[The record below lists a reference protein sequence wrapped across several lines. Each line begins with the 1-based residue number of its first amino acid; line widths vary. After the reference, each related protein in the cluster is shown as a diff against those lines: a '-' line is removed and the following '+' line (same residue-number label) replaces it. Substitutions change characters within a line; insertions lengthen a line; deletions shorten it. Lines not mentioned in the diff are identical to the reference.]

1 MLNFFDPF
9 IGGGTSGGGSGT
21 PGKDGNGIVS
31 IKKTESEGLKDIYTI
46 LYTNGTTT
54 TYEVINGADGINGK
68 DGVDGKDGKDGINGT
83 DGTNGKSAYEIAKDS
98 GFIGSEDDWLD
109 SLKGEKGDNG
119 SNGANGLNGK
129 EIVLRVTS
137 TMIQWKY
144 DTDTEWI
151 DLIALSS
158 LKGKDGKDGV
168 NGTNGKDGTDG
179 DNGKEIELRNNGT
192 YIQWHYIGDEDWYN
206 LIEVSSLKGIDG
218 KNGKSAYELAKDT
231 GYTDTLEK
239 WLESLKGSNG
249 RGIESITWKSS
260 TGGLSAGIEGAK
272 DTYEILYDDKTTST
286 FVVQNGS
293 KGSTGDK
300 GDTGEDGISIT
311 GASLN
316 DKGELILS
324 FSDNVIKN
332 VGKVKGEDGT
342 SVKIKASKEECTETG
357 DGYIDDNGHLQVK
370 NDSDTFTDAGEI
382 KGPAGRGIKSVTI
395 NPEGHLLIIYSDS
408 DEAVDVGLVK
418 GADGKDGENGKSA
431 YELAKDKGFE
441 GTETDWLNSLKGKD
455 GRSILD
461 VQWKSSTKGNE
472 SAIAGAIDTYE
483 ISYSDDTKTTFD
495 VTNGTDVSNMV
506 VTLTLMNTNWV
517 NNTITI
523 KNNDIKENNIVMI
536 GLQKGVT
543 KEAYEA
549 TAKASISVKEQ
560 TNGQVVLQSFGTVP
574 TIDIPIV
581 LLIGYVANRV
591 YDSFVVLDEENSQ
604 YVLGIANDDLY
615 FKKKEAE

>member
-31 IKKTESEGLKDIYTI
+31 IKKTGSEGLKDTYTI

-54 TYEVINGADGINGK
+54 TYDVTNGADGSNGR
-68 DGVDGKDGKDGINGT
+68 DGIDGTNGKDGINGT
-83 DGTNGKSAYEIAKDS
+83 NGTNGKSAYEIAKDN
-98 GFIGSEDDWLD
+98 GFVGSEDDWLD

-129 EIVLRVTS
+129 EVVLRVTS

-144 DTDTEWI
+144 DTDTEWN
-151 DLIALSS
+151 DLIPLNS
-158 LKGKDGKDGV
+158 LKGKDGKDGI
-168 NGTNGKDGTDG
+168 NGSNGRDGIDG
-179 DNGKEIELRNNGT
+179 DNGKEIELRNNNT
-192 YIQWHYIGDEDWYN
+192 YIQWRYIGDENWYN
-206 LIEVSSLKGIDG
+206 LIEVSSLRGVDG
-218 KNGKSAYELAKDT
+218 ENGKSAYELAKDT

-249 RGIESITWKSS
+249 RGIESINWKSS

-286 FVVQNGS
+286 FIIQNGS
-293 KGSTGDK
+293 KGTTGN
-300 GDTGEDGISIT
+300 TGENGISIT
-311 GASLN
+311 SASLN
-316 DKGELILS
+316 DKGELILF
-324 FSDNVIKN
+324 FSNNTSTN

-342 SVKIKASKEECTETG
+342 SVKIKASKEECINTG
-357 DGYIDDNGHLQVK
+357 DGYIDENGHLQVK
-370 NDSDTFTDAGEI
+370 NDSGTFTDAGEI
-382 KGPAGRGIKSVTI
+382 KGPSGRGIKSVTI
-395 NPEGHLLIIYSDS
+395 NSEGHLLVVYSDS

-418 GADGKDGENGKSA
+418 GANGKSA
-431 YELAKDKGFE
+431 YEIAKEKGYDGSE
-441 GTETDWLNSLKGKD
+441 VEWLNSLKGQD

-472 SAIAGAIDTYE
+472 SAIAGAKDTYE
-483 ISYSDDTKTTFD
+483 ISYSDNTKTTFN
-495 VTNGTDVSNMV
+495 VTNGTDVSNIV
-506 VTLTLMNTNWV
+506 VTLILMSTNWV

-523 KNNDIKENNIVMI
+523 RNNDIKEDSIVMI

-543 KEAYEA
+543 KEVYEA

-560 TNGQVVLQSFGTVP
+560 TNGQVVLQSFGIVP
-574 TIDIPIV
+574 TIDIPTV
-581 LLIGYVANRV
+581 LSIGYVSNRI
-591 YDSFVVLDEENSQ
+591 YDSFVVLDEEGNE
-604 YVLGIANDDLY
+604 YTLGVANNDLY
-615 FKKKEAE
+615 FTKKG

>member
-31 IKKTESEGLKDIYTI
+31 IKKTGSEGLKDTYTI

-54 TYEVINGADGINGK
+54 TYEVTNGADGSNGRDGINGTN
-68 DGVDGKDGKDGINGT
+68 GKDGINGT
-83 DGTNGKSAYEIAKDS
+83 NGENGKSAYEIAKDN
-98 GFIGSEDDWLD
+98 GFVGSEDDWLD

-129 EIVLRVTS
+129 EVVLRVTS

-144 DTDTEWI
+144 DTDTEWN
-151 DLIALSS
+151 DLIPLNS
-158 LKGKDGKDGV
+158 LKGKDGKDGI
-168 NGTNGKDGTDG
+168 NGSNGRDGIDG
-179 DNGKEIELRNNGT
+179 DNGKEIELRNNNT
-192 YIQWHYIGDEDWYN
+192 YIQWRYIGDENWYN
-206 LIEVSSLKGIDG
+206 LIEVSSLRGVDG
-218 KNGKSAYELAKDT
+218 ENGKSAYELAKDT

-249 RGIESITWKSS
+249 RGIESINWKSS

-286 FVVQNGS
+286 FIIQNGS
-293 KGSTGDK
+293 KGTTGN
-300 GDTGEDGISIT
+300 TGENGISIIS
-311 GASLN
+311 ASLN
-316 DKGELILS
+316 DKGELILF
-324 FSDNVIKN
+324 FSNNTSTN

-342 SVKIKASKEECTETG
+342 SVKIKASEEECINAG
-357 DGYIDDNGHLQVK
+357 DGYIDENGHLQVK
-370 NDSDTFTDAGEI
+370 NDSGTFTDAGEI
-382 KGPAGRGIKSVTI
+382 KGPSGRGIKSVTI
-395 NPEGHLLIIYSDS
+395 NSEGHLLVVYSDS

-418 GADGKDGENGKSA
+418 GANGKSA
-431 YELAKDKGFE
+431 YEIAKEKGYDGSE
-441 GTETDWLNSLKGKD
+441 VEWLNSLKGED

-472 SAIAGAIDTYE
+472 SAIAGAKDTYE
-483 ISYSDDTKTTFD
+483 ISYSDNTKTTFN
-495 VTNGTDVSNMV
+495 VTNGTDVSNIV
-506 VTLTLMNTNWV
+506 VPLILMSSNWV

-523 KNNDIKENNIVMI
+523 RNNDIKEDSIVMI

-543 KEAYEA
+543 KEVYEA

-560 TNGQVVLQSFGTVP
+560 TNGQVVLQSFGIVP
-574 TIDIPIV
+574 TIDIPTV
-581 LLIGYVANRV
+581 LSIGYVSNRI
-591 YDSFVVLDEENSQ
+591 YDSFVVLDEEGNE
-604 YVLGIANDDLY
+604 YTLGVANNDLY
-615 FKKKEAE
+615 FTKKG

>member
-31 IKKTESEGLKDIYTI
+31 IKKTSSEGLKDTYTI

-54 TYEVINGADGINGK
+54 TYDVTNGADGS
-68 DGVDGKDGKDGINGT
+68 DGRDGIDGTNGKDGINGT
-83 DGTNGKSAYEIAKDS
+83 DGTNGKSAYEIAKDN
-98 GFIGSEDDWLD
+98 GFVGSEDDWLD

-129 EIVLRVTS
+129 EVVLRVTS

-144 DTDTEWI
+144 DTDTEWN

-158 LKGKDGKDGV
+158 LKGKDGKDGI
-168 NGTNGKDGTDG
+168 NGSNGSDGIDG
-179 DNGKEIELRNNGT
+179 DNGREIELRNNST
-192 YIQWHYIGDEDWYN
+192 YIQWHYVGDENWYN
-206 LIEVSSLKGIDG
+206 LIEVSSLKGSNG
-218 KNGKSAYELAKDT
+218 ENGKSAYELAKDT
-231 GYTDTLEK
+231 GYTDTLEN

-249 RGIESITWKSS
+249 RGIESINWKSS

-293 KGSTGDK
+293 KGTTGKK
-300 GDTGEDGISIT
+300 GDTGENGISIT
-311 GASLN
+311 SASLN
-316 DKGELILS
+316 DKGELILF
-324 FSDNVIKN
+324 FSNNTSTNI
-332 VGKVKGEDGT
+332 GKIKGEDGT
-342 SVKIKASKEECTETG
+342 SVKIKASKEECVDAG
-357 DGYIDDNGHLQVK
+357 DGYIDENGHLQVK
-370 NDSDTFTDAGEI
+370 NDSGTFTDAGEI

-395 NPEGHLLIIYSDS
+395 NSEGHLLIVYSDS
-408 DEAVDVGLVK
+408 DEAVDLGLVK
-418 GADGKDGENGKSA
+418 GANGENGKSA
-431 YELAKDKGFE
+431 YEIAKEKGYDGSE
-441 GTETDWLNSLKGKD
+441 VEWLNSLKGKD

-472 SAIAGAIDTYE
+472 SAIAGAKDTYE
-483 ISYSDDTKTTFD
+483 ISYSDNTKTTFN
-495 VTNGTDVSNMV
+495 VINGTDVSNIV
-506 VTLTLMNTNWV
+506 VTLILMSTNWA
-517 NNTITI
+517 NDTITI
-523 KNNDIKENNIVMI
+523 KNNDIKEDSIIMI

-543 KEAYEA
+543 KKIYEA

-560 TNGQVVLQSFGTVP
+560 TNGQIVLQSFGIVP

-581 LLIGYVANRV
+581 LSIGYVSNRV
-591 YDSFVVLDEENSQ
+591 YDSFVVLDEEGNE
-604 YVLGIANDDLY
+604 YTLGVANNDLY
-615 FKKKEAE
+615 FKKKGAE

>member
-31 IKKTESEGLKDIYTI
+31 IKKTGSEGLKDIYTI

-54 TYEVINGADGINGK
+54 TYEVTNGTNGTNGK
-68 DGVDGKDGKDGINGT
+68 DGVDGKDGRDGIDGT
-83 DGTNGKSAYEIAKDS
+83 NGTNGKSAYEIAKDN
-98 GFIGSEDDWLD
+98 GFVGSEDDWLD
-109 SLKGEKGDNG
+109 SLKGAKGDNG
-119 SNGANGLNGK
+119 SNGANGLDGK
-129 EIVLRVTS
+129 EVVLRVTS
-137 TMIQWKY
+137 TTIQWKY
-144 DTDTEWI
+144 DTDTEWN

-168 NGTNGKDGTDG
+168 NGTNGRDGIDG
-179 DNGKEIELRNNGT
+179 DNGKEVELRNNNT
-192 YIQWHYIGDEDWYN
+192 YIQWHYVGDENWYN
-206 LIEVSSLKGIDG
+206 LIEVSSLKGANG
-218 KNGKSAYELAKDT
+218 ENGKSAYELAKDT

-249 RGIESITWKSS
+249 RGIESISWKSS

-293 KGSTGDK
+293 KGLT

-324 FSDNVIKN
+324 FSNNTTNN

-342 SVKIKASKEECTETG
+342 SVKIKASKEECTEAG
-357 DGYIDDNGHLQVK
+357 DGYIDDNGHLQIK
-370 NDSDTFTDAGEI
+370 NDSGTFTDAGEI

-395 NPEGHLLIIYSDS
+395 NSEGHLLIVYSDS

-418 GADGKDGENGKSA
+418 GADGENGKSA
-431 YELAKDKGFE
+431 YELAKDKGFD
-441 GTETDWLNSLKGKD
+441 GTEVDWLNSLKGKD
-455 GRSILD
+455 GRSILN

-472 SAIAGAIDTYE
+472 SAIAGAKDTYE

-495 VTNGTDVSNMV
+495 VTNGTDISNVV
-506 VTLTLMNTNWV
+506 VTLTLMNTNWTD
-517 NNTITI
+517 NTITI
-523 KNNDIKENNIVMI
+523 KNNDIKENSIVLI
-536 GLQKGVT
+536 GLQKGVN
-543 KEAYEA
+543 KEIYEA

-560 TNGQVVLQSFGTVP
+560 TDGQIVLQSFGTAP

-581 LLIGYVANRV
+581 LSIGWVANRV
-591 YDSFVVLDEENSQ
+591 YDSFVVLDEESNE
-604 YVLGIANDDLY
+604 YTLGIANNDLY

>member
-9 IGGGTSGGGSGT
+9 IGGGTSGGGSET

-31 IKKTESEGLKDIYTI
+31 IKKTGSEGLKDIYTI

-54 TYEVINGADGINGK
+54 TYEVTNGADGTNGR
-68 DGVDGKDGKDGINGT
+68 DGVDGKDGKDGTNGT
-83 DGTNGKSAYEIAKDS
+83 DGTNGKSAYEIAKDN
-98 GFIGSEDDWLD
+98 GFVGSEDDWLD

-137 TMIQWKY
+137 TTIQWKY

-158 LKGKDGKDGV
+158 LKGKDGKDGI

-179 DNGKEIELRNNGT
+179 ANGKEIELRNDST
-192 YIQWHYIGDEDWYN
+192 YIQWHYVGDESWYN
-206 LIEVSSLKGIDG
+206 LIEISSLKGADG
-218 KNGKSAYELAKDT
+218 KNGKSAYELAKET

-249 RGIESITWKSS
+249 RGIESITWKNS

-293 KGSTGDK
+293 KGSTGD
-300 GDTGEDGISIT
+300 TGISIT

-324 FSDNVIKN
+324 FSDDTTKN

-342 SVKIKASKEECTETG
+342 SVKIKASKEECTEAG

-370 NDSDTFTDAGEI
+370 NDSGTFTDAGEI
-382 KGPAGRGIKSVTI
+382 KGPTGRGIKSVTI
-395 NPEGHLLIIYSDS
+395 NSEGHLLIIYSDS

-418 GADGKDGENGKSA
+418 GSDGKSA
-431 YELAKDKGFE
+431 YELAKDKGFD
-441 GTETDWLNSLKGKD
+441 GTEEDWLSSLKGKD

-472 SAIAGAIDTYE
+472 SAIAGAKDTYE

-495 VTNGTDVSNMV
+495 VTNGTDISN
-506 VTLTLMNTNWV
+506 VTVALTLMNSNWV
-517 NNTITI
+517 NDTITI
-523 KNNDIKENNIVMI
+523 QNSDIKENSIILI
-536 GLQKGVT
+536 GLQNGVS
-543 KEAYEA
+543 KEIYEA

-560 TNGQVVLQSFGTVP
+560 TDGQVILQSFGTVP
-574 TIDIPIV
+574 TIDIPVV
-581 LLIGYVANRV
+581 LSTGYVANRTL
-591 YDSFVVLDEENSQ
+591 DDFVVLDENNNE
-604 YVLGIANDDLY
+604 YTLGITNNDLY
-615 FKKKEAE
+615 FKRKEAE

>member
-31 IKKTESEGLKDIYTI
+31 IKKTSSEGLKDTYTI

-54 TYEVINGADGINGK
+54 TYEVTNGADGSNGR
-68 DGVDGKDGKDGINGT
+68 DGIDGTNGKDGINGT
-83 DGTNGKSAYEIAKDS
+83 NGTNGKSAYEIAKDN
-98 GFIGSEDDWLD
+98 GFVGSEDDWLD

-129 EIVLRVTS
+129 EVVLRVTS

-144 DTDTEWI
+144 DTDTEWN
-151 DLIALSS
+151 DLIPLNS
-158 LKGKDGKDGV
+158 LKGKVGKDGI
-168 NGTNGKDGTDG
+168 NGSNGRDGIDG
-179 DNGKEIELRNNGT
+179 DNGKEIELRNNNT
-192 YIQWHYIGDEDWYN
+192 YIQWRYIGDENWYN
-206 LIEVSSLKGIDG
+206 LIEVSSLRGVDG
-218 KNGKSAYELAKDT
+218 ENGKSAYELAKDT

-249 RGIESITWKSS
+249 RGIESINWKSS

-286 FVVQNGS
+286 FIIQNGS
-293 KGSTGDK
+293 KGTT
-300 GDTGEDGISIT
+300 GDTGENGISIT
-311 GASLN
+311 SASLN
-316 DKGELILS
+316 DKGELILF
-324 FSDNVIKN
+324 FSNNTSTN

-342 SVKIKASKEECTETG
+342 SVKIKASKEECINAG
-357 DGYIDDNGHLQVK
+357 DGYIDENGHLQVK
-370 NDSDTFTDAGEI
+370 NDSGTFTDAGEI
-382 KGPAGRGIKSVTI
+382 KGPSGRGIKSVTI
-395 NPEGHLLIIYSDS
+395 NSEGHLLVVYSDS

-418 GADGKDGENGKSA
+418 GANGKSA
-431 YELAKDKGFE
+431 YEIAKEKGYDGSE
-441 GTETDWLNSLKGKD
+441 VEWLNSLKGED

-472 SAIAGAIDTYE
+472 SAIAGAKDTYQ
-483 ISYSDDTKTTFD
+483 ISYSDNTKTTFT
-495 VTNGTDVSNMV
+495 VTNGTDVSNIV
-506 VTLTLMNTNWV
+506 VSLILMSTNWV

-523 KNNDIKENNIVMI
+523 RNNDIKEDSIVMI

-543 KEAYEA
+543 KEVYEA

-560 TNGQVVLQSFGTVP
+560 TNGQVVLQSFGIVP
-574 TIDIPIV
+574 TIDIPTV
-581 LLIGYVANRV
+581 LSIGYVSNRI
-591 YDSFVVLDEENSQ
+591 YDSFVVLDEEGNE
-604 YVLGIANDDLY
+604 YTLGVANNDLY
-615 FKKKEAE
+615 FTKKG

>member
-31 IKKTESEGLKDIYTI
+31 IKKTSSEGLKDTYTI

-54 TYEVINGADGINGK
+54 TYEVTNGADGSNGR
-68 DGVDGKDGKDGINGT
+68 DGIDGTNGKDGINGT
-83 DGTNGKSAYEIAKDS
+83 NGTDGKSAYEIAKDN
-98 GFIGSEDDWLD
+98 GFVGSEDDWLD

-129 EIVLRVTS
+129 EVVLRVTS

-144 DTDTEWI
+144 DTDTEWN
-151 DLIALSS
+151 DLIPLSS
-158 LKGKDGKDGV
+158 LKGKDGKDGI
-168 NGTNGKDGTDG
+168 NGSNGRDGVDG
-179 DNGKEIELRNNGT
+179 DNGKEIELRNNST
-192 YIQWHYIGDEDWYN
+192 YIQWRYIGDENWYN
-206 LIEVSSLKGIDG
+206 LIEVSSLRGVDG
-218 KNGKSAYELAKDT
+218 ENGKSAYELAKDT

-249 RGIESITWKSS
+249 RGIESINWKSS

-286 FVVQNGS
+286 FIIQNGS
-293 KGSTGDK
+293 KGTT
-300 GDTGEDGISIT
+300 GDTGENGISIT
-311 GASLN
+311 SASLN
-316 DKGELILS
+316 DKGELILF
-324 FSDNVIKN
+324 FSNNTSTN

-342 SVKIKASKEECTETG
+342 SVKIKASKEECINVG
-357 DGYIDDNGHLQVK
+357 DGYIDENGHLQVK
-370 NDSDTFTDAGEI
+370 NDSGTFTDAGEI

-395 NPEGHLLIIYSDS
+395 NSEGHLLVVYSDS
-408 DEAVDVGLVK
+408 DEAIDVGLVK
-418 GADGKDGENGKSA
+418 GANGKSA
-431 YELAKDKGFE
+431 YEIAKEKGYDGSE
-441 GTETDWLNSLKGKD
+441 VEWLNSLKGQD

-472 SAIAGAIDTYE
+472 SAIAGAKDTYE
-483 ISYSDDTKTTFD
+483 ISYSDNTKTTFN
-495 VTNGTDVSNMV
+495 VTNGTDVSNIV
-506 VTLTLMNTNWV
+506 VTLILMSTNWV

-523 KNNDIKENNIVMI
+523 RNNDIKEDSIVMI

-543 KEAYEA
+543 KEVYEA

-560 TNGQVVLQSFGTVP
+560 TNGQVVLQSFGIVP
-574 TIDIPIV
+574 TIDIPTV
-581 LLIGYVANRV
+581 LSIGYVSNRI
-591 YDSFVVLDEENSQ
+591 YDSFVVLDEEGNE
-604 YVLGIANDDLY
+604 YTLGVANNDLY
-615 FKKKEAE
+615 FTKKG

>member
-31 IKKTESEGLKDIYTI
+31 IKKTGSEGLKDTYTI

-54 TYEVINGADGINGK
+54 TYEVTNGADGSNGR
-68 DGVDGKDGKDGINGT
+68 DGIDGTNGKDGINGT
-83 DGTNGKSAYEIAKDS
+83 NGTDGKSAYEIAKDN
-98 GFIGSEDDWLD
+98 GFVGSEDDWLD

-129 EIVLRVTS
+129 EVVLRVTS

-144 DTDTEWI
+144 DTDTEWN
-151 DLIALSS
+151 DLIPLNS
-158 LKGKDGKDGV
+158 LKGKDGKDGI
-168 NGTNGKDGTDG
+168 NGSNGRDGIDG
-179 DNGKEIELRNNGT
+179 DNGKEIELRNNNT
-192 YIQWHYIGDEDWYN
+192 YIQWRYIGDENWYN
-206 LIEVSSLKGIDG
+206 LIEVSSLRGVDG
-218 KNGKSAYELAKDT
+218 ENGKSAYELAKDT

-249 RGIESITWKSS
+249 RGIESINWKSS

-286 FVVQNGS
+286 FIIQNGS
-293 KGSTGDK
+293 KGTTGN
-300 GDTGEDGISIT
+300 TGENGISIT
-311 GASLN
+311 SASLN
-316 DKGELILS
+316 DNGELILF
-324 FSDNVIKN
+324 FSNNTSTN

-342 SVKIKASKEECTETG
+342 SVKIKASKEECINVG
-357 DGYIDDNGHLQVK
+357 DGYIDENGHLQVK
-370 NDSDTFTDAGEI
+370 NDSGTFTDAGEI
-382 KGPAGRGIKSVTI
+382 KGPSGRGIKSVTI
-395 NPEGHLLIIYSDS
+395 NSEGHLLVVYSDS

-418 GADGKDGENGKSA
+418 GANGKSA
-431 YELAKDKGFE
+431 YEIAKEKGYDGSE
-441 GTETDWLNSLKGKD
+441 VEWLNSLKGQD

-472 SAIAGAIDTYE
+472 SAIAGAKDTYE
-483 ISYSDDTKTTFD
+483 ISYSDNTKTTFN
-495 VTNGTDVSNMV
+495 VTNGTDVSNIV
-506 VTLTLMNTNWV
+506 VTLILMSTNWV

-523 KNNDIKENNIVMI
+523 RNNDIKEDSIVMI

-543 KEAYEA
+543 KEVYEA

-560 TNGQVVLQSFGTVP
+560 TNGQVVLQSFGIVP
-574 TIDIPIV
+574 TIDIPTV
-581 LLIGYVANRV
+581 LSIGYVSNRI
-591 YDSFVVLDEENSQ
+591 YDSFVVLDEEGNE
-604 YVLGIANDDLY
+604 YTLGVANNDLY
-615 FKKKEAE
+615 FTKKG

>member
-31 IKKTESEGLKDIYTI
+31 IKKTSSEGLKDTYTI

-54 TYEVINGADGINGK
+54 TYEVTNGADGSNGR
-68 DGVDGKDGKDGINGT
+68 DGIDGTNGKDGINGT
-83 DGTNGKSAYEIAKDS
+83 NGENGKSAYEIAKDN
-98 GFIGSEDDWLD
+98 GFVGSEDDWLD

-129 EIVLRVTS
+129 EVVLRVTS

-144 DTDTEWI
+144 DTDTEWN
-151 DLIALSS
+151 DLIPLSS
-158 LKGKDGKDGV
+158 LKGKDGKDGI
-168 NGTNGKDGTDG
+168 NGSNGRDGIDG
-179 DNGKEIELRNNGT
+179 DNGKEIELRNNNT
-192 YIQWHYIGDEDWYN
+192 YIQWRYIGDENWYN
-206 LIEVSSLKGIDG
+206 LIEVSSLRGVDG
-218 KNGKSAYELAKDT
+218 ENGKSAYELAKDT

-249 RGIESITWKSS
+249 RGIESINWKSS

-286 FVVQNGS
+286 FIIQNGS
-293 KGSTGDK
+293 KGTTGN
-300 GDTGEDGISIT
+300 TGENGISIT
-311 GASLN
+311 SASLN
-316 DKGELILS
+316 DNGELILF
-324 FSDNVIKN
+324 FSNNTSTN

-342 SVKIKASKEECTETG
+342 SVKIKASKEECINAG
-357 DGYIDDNGHLQVK
+357 DGYIDENGHLQVK
-370 NDSDTFTDAGEI
+370 NDSGTFTDAGEI
-382 KGPAGRGIKSVTI
+382 KGPSGRGIKSVTI
-395 NPEGHLLIIYSDS
+395 NSEGHLLVVYSDS

-418 GADGKDGENGKSA
+418 GANGKSA
-431 YELAKDKGFE
+431 YEIAKEKGYDGSE
-441 GTETDWLNSLKGKD
+441 VEWLNSLKGQD

-472 SAIAGAIDTYE
+472 SAIAGAKDTYE
-483 ISYSDDTKTTFD
+483 ISYSDNTKTTFN
-495 VTNGTDVSNMV
+495 VTNGTDVSNIV
-506 VTLTLMNTNWV
+506 VTLILMSTNWV

-523 KNNDIKENNIVMI
+523 RNNDIKEDSIVMI

-543 KEAYEA
+543 KEVYEA

-560 TNGQVVLQSFGTVP
+560 TNGQVVLQSFGIVP
-574 TIDIPIV
+574 TIDIPTV
-581 LLIGYVANRV
+581 LSIGYVSNRI
-591 YDSFVVLDEENSQ
+591 YDSFVVLDEEGNE
-604 YVLGIANDDLY
+604 YTLGVANNDLY
-615 FKKKEAE
+615 FTKKG

>member
-31 IKKTESEGLKDIYTI
+31 IKKTGSEGLKDTYTI

-54 TYEVINGADGINGK
+54 TYEVTNGADGSNGR
-68 DGVDGKDGKDGINGT
+68 DGIDGTNGKDGINGT
-83 DGTNGKSAYEIAKDS
+83 NGTNGKSAYEIAKDN
-98 GFIGSEDDWLD
+98 GFVGSEDDWLD

-129 EIVLRVTS
+129 EVVLRVTS

-144 DTDTEWI
+144 DTDTEWN
-151 DLIALSS
+151 DLIPLNS
-158 LKGKDGKDGV
+158 LKGKDGKDGI
-168 NGTNGKDGTDG
+168 NGSNGRDGIDG
-179 DNGKEIELRNNGT
+179 DNGKEIELRNNST
-192 YIQWHYIGDEDWYN
+192 YIQWRYIGDENWYN
-206 LIEVSSLKGIDG
+206 LIEVSSLRGVDG
-218 KNGKSAYELAKDT
+218 ENGKSAYELAKDT

-249 RGIESITWKSS
+249 RGIESINWKSS

-286 FVVQNGS
+286 FIIQNGS
-293 KGSTGDK
+293 KGTT
-300 GDTGEDGISIT
+300 GDTGENGISIT
-311 GASLN
+311 SASLN
-316 DKGELILS
+316 DKGELILF
-324 FSDNVIKN
+324 FSNNTSTN

-342 SVKIKASKEECTETG
+342 SVKIKASKEECINAG
-357 DGYIDDNGHLQVK
+357 DGYIDENGHLQVK
-370 NDSDTFTDAGEI
+370 NDSGTFTDAGEI
-382 KGPAGRGIKSVTI
+382 KGPSGRGIKSVTI
-395 NPEGHLLIIYSDS
+395 NSEGHLLVVYSDS

-418 GADGKDGENGKSA
+418 GANGKSA
-431 YELAKDKGFE
+431 YEIAKEKGYDGSE
-441 GTETDWLNSLKGKD
+441 VEWLNSLKGED

-472 SAIAGAIDTYE
+472 SAIAGAKDTYQ
-483 ISYSDDTKTTFD
+483 ISYSDNTKTTFT
-495 VTNGTDVSNMV
+495 VTNGTDVSNIV
-506 VTLTLMNTNWV
+506 VSLILMSTNWV

-523 KNNDIKENNIVMI
+523 RNNDIKEDSIVMI

-543 KEAYEA
+543 KEVYEA

-560 TNGQVVLQSFGTVP
+560 TNGQVVLQSFGIVP
-574 TIDIPIV
+574 TIDIPTV
-581 LLIGYVANRV
+581 LSIGYVSNRI
-591 YDSFVVLDEENSQ
+591 YDSFVVLDEEGNE
-604 YVLGIANDDLY
+604 YTLGVANNDLY
-615 FKKKEAE
+615 FTKKG